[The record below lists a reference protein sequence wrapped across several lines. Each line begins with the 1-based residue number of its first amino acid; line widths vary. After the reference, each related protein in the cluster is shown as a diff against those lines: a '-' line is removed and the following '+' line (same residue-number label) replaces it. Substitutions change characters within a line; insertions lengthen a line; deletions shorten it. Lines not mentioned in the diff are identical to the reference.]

1 MPLLFMY
8 SRPPKFRTMA
18 RTLPSLAWPRASIRT
33 PSANA
38 VSSPLTS
45 MTLTSSLTF
54 RTSIVT
60 CAWGMSSPL
69 SRYISFISSDSPRK
83 DCSEPVSSLRFLF
96 RAPSRHRHL
105 ARGVLFVREDT
116 HEVREAGDLELPGPW
131 RGSLPQLSLHVALE
145 PAYPIAADAELGGQL
160 AQVRGLPVDQPVPA
174 YEYAPLPIWH
184 RFYRLPEL
192 ILLHLA
198 DHRFLRS
205 HL

>member
-1 MPLLFMY
+1 
-8 SRPPKFRTMA
+8 
-18 RTLPSLAWPRASIRT
+18 
-33 PSANA
+33 
-38 VSSPLTS
+38 

-69 SRYISFISSDSPRK
+69 PRYISFISSYSPRK
-83 DCSEPVSSLRFLF
+83 DCSEPGKFSSFPFPRSIRRL
-96 RAPSRHRHL
+96 AP
-105 ARGVLFVREDT
+105 GVLFVREDA

-131 RGSLPQLSLHVALE
+131 RGLLPQLSLRVALE

-160 AQVRGLPVDQPVPA
+160 GQVRGLPVVQPVPA

-184 RFYRLPEL
+184 RFYRLPEW
-192 ILLHLA
+192 IVLHLA
-198 DHRFLRS
+198 DHRLLRS